1 MDRNGIVCFANPAT
15 ESIFGYKREE
25 FMGRSFG
32 FPLVAGEKT
41 EIDIIKQKDKRIVAE
56 THLVE
61 IDWEDKEAYLVSI
74 RDISGRKKA
83 EKELKESYL
92 KIKKTM
98 EDTIDIVSRL
108 VEIRDPYTAFHQ
120 RKVSRLATL
129 IAQKMGLSEDKI
141 EAIRITSLVHDIGK
155 INVPAEI
162 LSNPGRLTEIEFN
175 LVKEHPKIGYDVLK
189 KIDFEWPIAEIVLQ
203 HHERIDGSG
212 YPGGLKGD
220 EILIES
226 KIIGVADVVEAM
238 NSHRPYR
245 PALGID
251 KALDEISKNKGV
263 LYDPEVVDICIKIF
277 KEEGFRFE

>member
-1 MDRNGIVCFANPAT
+1 VR
-15 ESIFGYKREE
+15 R
-25 FMGRSFG
+25 
-32 FPLVAGEKT
+32 KT
-41 EIDIIKQKDKRIVAE
+41 EIDIIKQKGEKIVAE

-61 IDWEDKEAYLVSI
+61 IGWEDKKAYLVSI
-74 RDISGRKKA
+74 RDISGRKKT

-98 EDTIDIVSRL
+98 EDTIDIMSRL
-108 VEIRDPYTAFHQ
+108 VGMRDQYTALHQ
-120 RKVSRLATL
+120 QKVSRLATL

-162 LSNPGRLTEIEFN
+162 LSNPNGLTEIEFD
-175 LVKEHPKIGYDVLK
+175 LIKEHPKIGYDVLK
-189 KIDFEWPIAEIVLQ
+189 KIDFVWPVAEIVLQ

-212 YPGGLKGD
+212 YPRGLKD
-220 EILIES
+220 NEILIES
-226 KIIGVADVVEAM
+226 KIISVADVVAAM
-238 NSHRPYR
+238 SSHRPYR

-251 KALDEISKNKGV
+251 KALEEISKNKGV
-263 LYDPEVVDICIKIF
+263 LYDPKVVDICIKIF

>member
-1 MDRNGIVCFANPAT
+1 VLIV
-15 ESIFGYKREE
+15 
-25 FMGRSFG
+25 
-32 FPLVAGEKT
+32 LLKT
-41 EIDIIKQKDKRIVAE
+41 EIDIIKQKDEKLVAE
-56 THLVE
+56 MYLVE
-61 IDWEDKEAYLVSI
+61 IDWEDKRTYLASI
-74 RDISGRKKA
+74 RDISDRKKVG
-83 EKELKESYL
+83 KELKESYL

-98 EDTIDIVSRL
+98 EKTIDIVSRL

-120 RKVSRLATL
+120 QKVSKLATL
-129 IAQKMGLSEDKI
+129 IAQKMGLSEDKM

-162 LSNPGRLTEIEFN
+162 LSKPNGLTEIEFN
-175 LVKEHPKIGYDVLK
+175 LVKEHPKIGYDILK
-189 KIDFEWPIAEIVLQ
+189 KIDFVWPVAEIVLQ

-212 YPGGLKGD
+212 YPRGLKGD

-238 NSHRPYR
+238 SSHRPYR

-251 KALDEISKNKGV
+251 KALEEISKNRGI

-277 KEEGFRFE
+277 KEEEFRFE

>member
-1 MDRNGIVCFANPAT
+1 VDRNGIVCFANPTA
-15 ESIFGYKREE
+15 ESLFGYKKEE
-25 FMGRSFG
+25 FVGRSFG
-32 FPLVAGEKT
+32 FPLMAGKKT
-41 EIDIIKQKDKRIVAE
+41 EIDIIKQKGEKLVAE
-56 THLVE
+56 MYLVE
-61 IDWEDKEAYLVSI
+61 MDWEDKRTYFASI

-98 EDTIDIVSRL
+98 EITIDIVSRL
-108 VEIRDPYTAFHQ
+108 VGIRDPYTAFHQ
-120 RKVSRLATL
+120 QRVSKLATL
-129 IAQKMGLSEDKI
+129 ITQKMGLSEDKI

-155 INVPAEI
+155 INVLAEI
-162 LSNPGRLTEIEFN
+162 LSNPNGLTEIEFN
-175 LVKEHPKIGYDVLK
+175 LIKEHSKTGYDLLK
-189 KIDFEWPIAEIVLQ
+189 KIDFIWPVAEIVLQ

-212 YPGGLKGD
+212 YPRGLKGD

-226 KIIGVADVVEAM
+226 KIISVADVVEAM

-251 KALDEISKNKGV
+251 KALEEISKNKGV
-263 LYDPEVVDICIKIF
+263 LYDPKVVDICIRVF

>member
-1 MDRNGIVCFANPAT
+1 VDRNGIVCFANPAA
-15 ESIFGYKREE
+15 ESIFEHKREE
-25 FMGRSFG
+25 FIGRSFG
-32 FPLVAGEKT
+32 FPLVAEKKT
-41 EIDIIKQKDKRIVAE
+41 EIDIIKQKSEKLVAE
-56 THLVE
+56 MHLVE
-61 IDWEDKEAYLVSI
+61 IDWEDKRAYLASI

-83 EKELKESYL
+83 EEELEESYL
-92 KIKKTM
+92 KIRKTM

-108 VEIRDPYTAFHQ
+108 VGMRDHYTAFHQ
-120 RKVSRLATL
+120 QRVSRLATL

-162 LSNPGRLTEIEFN
+162 LSNPNGLTEIEFN
-175 LVKEHPKIGYDVLK
+175 LIKEHPKIGYDVLK
-189 KIDFEWPIAEIVLQ
+189 KIDFVWPVAEIVLQ

-212 YPGGLKGD
+212 YPRGLKGD
-220 EILIES
+220 VILIES
-226 KIIGVADVVEAM
+226 KIISVADVVEAM
-238 NSHRPYR
+238 SSHRPYR

-251 KALDEISKNKGV
+251 KALEEISKNKGV